1 MIDISEKVTPKQSS
15 QTDRPRILIVTPE
28 ITYLPS
34 GMGNMAQRMS
44 AKAGG
49 MADVSSSLI
58 NALFE
63 QGADVHVAL
72 PNYSKMF
79 HSEGRDIIQRAK
91 DKIADKLGEQR
102 IHLAEDP
109 IFYRKDEVYN
119 AEHNHLAALA
129 FQREVINNI
138 IPRVQPDLIHCNDWM
153 TALIPAISKRLKIP
167 CLITVHNIHSERL
180 TMGEIEDRGIDASEY
195 WENMYFTDSP
205 ANYEDA
211 RNNKYIDF
219 LASGIFAADHV
230 NSVSKTFLY
239 EVVEGKHDF
248 VPETIQRE
256 LANKLY
262 TGNASGIL
270 NAPDASFNPEID
282 EHLTHHYSDVDHT
295 EGKAANKEQFQNS
308 VGLKV
313 DPTAPL
319 FYWPSRLDPMQKGCQ
334 LLSDILYKLVSDYS
348 DTGLQVAIVASGDH
362 AQHFHDIVNL
372 HGLHDR
378 VAIRPFG
385 EGLSRLAYAGSDF
398 IIMPSRFEPCGLP
411 QMAAPMYGTLPVA
424 HNTGGIHDT
433 VDHLHYDGH
442 LGNGF
447 RFDDYGTAGLRWAID
462 EAVRFYR
469 FAPKDKKRIIQRIM
483 KESKQRFNHE
493 TTALAYIA
501 LYTKMLGREVVRTED
516 LPPS

>member
-1 MIDISEKVTPKQSS
+1 MINSSEHVPLGQNTQA
-15 QTDRPRILIVTPE
+15 DRPRILIVTPE

-109 IFYRKDEVYN
+109 IFYRKDVVYDSS
-119 AEHNHLAALA
+119 HNHLAALA

-153 TALIPAISKRLKIP
+153 TALIPAISKRLNIP
-167 CLITVHNIHSERL
+167 SLITVHNIHSERL
-180 TMGEIEDRGIDASEY
+180 TMEEIEDRGIDASEY
-195 WENMYFTDSP
+195 WENMYFTGKPS
-205 ANYEDA
+205 NYEDA
-211 RNNKYIDF
+211 RYNKQIDF
-219 LASGIFAADHV
+219 LATGIFSADHV

-239 EVVEGKHDF
+239 EVVEGKHTF
-248 VPETIQRE
+248 VPQAIQRE
-256 LANKLY
+256 LASKLY
-262 TGNASGIL
+262 SGNATGIL
-270 NAPDASFNPEID
+270 NAPDASFNPEND
-282 EHLTHHYSDVDHT
+282 EHLIHHYNEDSHVA
-295 EGKAANKEQFQNS
+295 GKAANKKQFQET

-313 DPTAPL
+313 APDAPL
-319 FYWPSRLDPMQKGCQ
+319 FFWPSRLDPMQKGCQ
-334 LLSDILYKLVSDYS
+334 LLSDMLYQLVSDYS
-348 DTGLQVAIVASGDH
+348 YIGLQVAIVASGEYQ
-362 AQHFHDIVNL
+362 QHFHDIINH

-378 VAIRPFG
+378 VTIKPFG

-433 VDHLHYDGH
+433 VDHLHYDGN

-447 RFDDYGTAGLRWAID
+447 RFDDYGTDGLRWAID
-462 EAVRFYR
+462 ESLRFYKYDT
-469 FAPKDKKRIIQRIM
+469 KDKARIIQRIM

-493 TTALAYIA
+493 STASAYIE
-501 LYTKMLGREVVRTED
+501 LYSQMLGRPVVHPQE
-516 LPPS
+516 

>member
-1 MIDISEKVTPKQSS
+1 MINPSEQLSTMEDPQA
-15 QTDRPRILIVTPE
+15 DRPRILIITPE

-63 QGADVHVAL
+63 LGADVHIAL
-72 PNYSKMF
+72 PNYCKMF

-119 AEHNHLAALA
+119 SSHNHLAALA

-138 IPRVQPDLIHCNDWM
+138 IPRVRPDLIHCNDWM
-153 TALIPAISKRLKIP
+153 TGLIPAIAKRLNIP
-167 CLITVHNIHSERL
+167 SLFTVHNIHSERL
-180 TMGEIEDRGIDASEY
+180 SMGEIEDRGIDASEY
-195 WENMYFTDSP
+195 WENMYFTGQP

-211 RNNKYIDF
+211 RHNKQIDF
-219 LASGIFAADHV
+219 LATGIFASSHV

-239 EVVEGKHDF
+239 EVVEGKHAF
-248 VPETIQRE
+248 VPNAIQAE

-262 TGNASGIL
+262 SGNATGIL
-270 NAPDASFNPEID
+270 NAPDVSFNPETD
-282 EHLTHHYSDVDHT
+282 EHLTHNYNDHDHVT
-295 EGKAANKEQFQNS
+295 GKAANKKQFQEK

-313 DPTAPL
+313 DPNAPL

-334 LLSDILYKLVSDYS
+334 LLSDILYQLIADYS
-348 DTGLQVAIVASGDH
+348 DTGLQVAIVASGDYE
-362 AQHFHDIVNL
+362 QHFHDIVSY

-378 VAIRPFG
+378 VAIKPFG
-385 EGLSRLAYAGSDF
+385 ESLSRLAYAASDF

-433 VDHLHYDGH
+433 VDHLHYDGNI
-442 LGNGF
+442 GNGF
-447 RFDDYGTAGLRWAID
+447 RFDNYGTDGLRWAID
-462 EAVRFYR
+462 EAVRFYKY
-469 FAPKDKKRIIQRIM
+469 APEDKARIIQRIM

-493 TTALAYIA
+493 TTATAYIE
-501 LYTKMLGREVVRTED
+501 LYSQMLGKPVILTED
-516 LPPS
+516 QTI